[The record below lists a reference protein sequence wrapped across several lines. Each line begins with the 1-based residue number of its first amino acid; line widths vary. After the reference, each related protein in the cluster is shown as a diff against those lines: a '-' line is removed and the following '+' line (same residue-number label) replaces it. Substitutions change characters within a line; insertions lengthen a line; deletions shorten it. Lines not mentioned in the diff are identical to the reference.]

1 MDHFCQA
8 ITDNIPVVADGEEG
22 MQDVRLMLAILEAG
36 RTGRTIATDWGYR
49 RTADPATSV
58 PDGQGVA

>member
-1 MDHFCQA
+1 
-8 ITDNIPVVADGEEG
+8 
-22 MQDVRLMLAILEAG
+22 MLAILEAG

-49 RTADPATSV
+49 RNADPATSV